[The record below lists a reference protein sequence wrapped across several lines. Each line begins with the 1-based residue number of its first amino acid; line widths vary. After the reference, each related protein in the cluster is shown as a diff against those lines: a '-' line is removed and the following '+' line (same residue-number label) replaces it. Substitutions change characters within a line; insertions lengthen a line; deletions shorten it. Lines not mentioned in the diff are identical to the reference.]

1 MSLKEIKKLISTLGI
16 PVAYDH
22 FTSKKN
28 PPIIAYRELP
38 IDTFMADDYNYSI
51 FKSYEIELCT
61 IKKDCDLESS
71 LITRSFI
78 NVLAFHLSILNKGQN
93 SKNRVIIAFFCVFW
107 LYHSYA

>member
-1 MSLKEIKKLISTLGI
+1 MSLKEIKNLISTLGI

-71 LITRSFI
+71 LETLF
-78 NVLAFHLSILNKGQN
+78 LNNKIPFEKGEN
-93 SKNRVIIAFFCVFW
+93 WDDTEKMYHII
-107 LYHSYA
+107 YTI